1 MTPRLIPALILLS
14 AAIFSVTAA
23 LAQDRGSVDPKPLPP
38 LANPNDPK
46 IGAKELFGRKLL
58 PAAMP
63 THVVG
68 FYAKGCI
75 AGAEGLPING
85 ETWQVMRLSRNR
97 YWAHPDMVA
106 LVKRLSAK
114 AHKDAGWPGILVGD
128 MSQPRGGPMFT
139 GHASHQVGL
148 DADIWL
154 TPMPKRQLSRNERE
168 EMSAVMMVRSDRLDI
183 DPNSWTPTHLSV
195 IRDAALEPT
204 VQRIFVN
211 AAIKKALCREA
222 KGDRGWLSKV
232 RPMYGHD
239 YHFHIRIKCPPG
251 SGSECESQPEPAESE
266 GCSAGDLAFW
276 FKDSIIHPKPPKE
289 PPTPRPP
296 MTLAQLPAACKQVL
310 AAPDAKP

>member
-1 MTPRLIPALILLS
+1 MNPRPILLLLMS
-14 AAIFSVTAA
+14 AAVVCATVA
-23 LAQDRGSVDPKPLPP
+23 LAQDKGSVDPKPLPP

-46 IGAKELFGRKLL
+46 LGAKELFGRKVL

-63 THVVG
+63 TRVIG

-75 AGAEGLPING
+75 AGAEALPING

-97 YWAHPDMVA
+97 NWAHPDLVA
-106 LVKRLSAK
+106 LLKRLAAK

-128 MSQPRGGPMFT
+128 MSQPRGGPMLT

-154 TPMPKRQLSRNERE
+154 TPMPDRKLSRNERE
-168 EMSAVMMVRSDRLDI
+168 ELSASMMVRADRLDV
-183 DPNSWTPTHLSV
+183 DPSTWNPTPLAV
-195 IRDAALEPT
+195 LREAAKEPS

-222 KGDRGWLSKV
+222 KGDRSWLAKV

-239 YHFHIRIKCPPG
+239 YHFHMRIKCPAG
-251 SGSECESQPEPAESE
+251 SRECESQPEPSSGE
-266 GCSAGDLAFW
+266 GCSAGDLAYW
-276 FKDSIIHPKPPKE
+276 FKDSVLHPNPPATPPKPK
-289 PPTPRPP
+289 PP
-296 MTLAQLPAACKQVL
+296 MTLAQLPAACRQVL